1 MKKKLFSFPPPPPD
15 QPTTSVHTKPT
26 NPTSVPAFFFAAQRK
41 KQNKKLQSPPNQ
53 LFFSSFL
60 FFSVHTP
67 NTVLSSSSFCFP
79 FFLRF
84 SYCSSS
90 DVGVKG
96 RVAEILFLRDP
107 RTQNLKKMLLLFS
120 SSISR
125 ARALFQ
131 VFNCSPYCTHFFFL
145 TSVAFFLLP
154 PRSPR
159 LNGGGAR
166 SLVLVGGRGMRFR
179 KKRLP

>member
-107 RTQNLKKMLLLFS
+107 PTQNFKKNAPPFFFLYLA
-120 SSISR
+120 R
-125 ARALFQ
+125 ARTLFQ
-131 VFNCSPYCTHFFFL
+131 VSTVPPTKPTFFNVSLLFCSPTAL
-145 TSVAFFLLP
+145 APVEW
-154 PRSPR
+154 
-159 LNGGGAR
+159 GGAR